1 MYSKATTKGDG
12 EAPPQDGA
20 GPSAQTKP
28 KDDVVEAEFEE
39 VKE

>member
-1 MYSKATTKGDG
+1 VYAKASKPG
-12 EAPPQDGA
+12 EAPPAGGAADG
-20 GPSAQTKP
+20 GNGKG